1 RNNTLAVTDVLL
13 DEPVT
18 AQQWRLRIYDD
29 GDSPWPAVRIY
40 EWQMFETSEF
50 PQAEPVPMQ
59 FATAVNGAGATDTFT
74 LTNVPEGQTV
84 KVYTSIDAEEP
95 IDVKEAVE

>member
-1 RNNTLAVTDVLL
+1 
-13 DEPVT
+13 
-18 AQQWRLRIYDD
+18 
-29 GDSPWPAVRIY
+29 
-40 EWQMFETSEF
+40 
-50 PQAEPVPMQ
+50 MQ

-95 IDVKEAVE
+95 IDVKEAVESTVSFTGLDFGTAEAGRIYYTCTAVGSWRARK